1 MKLKKLTALLLA
13 GLMAL
18 SLVACGG
25 DTDTNSDASTPATG
39 STENTGD
46 ASADSASDLSGEL
59 VVWTLAADLE
69 QFSARFMEKNPNVT
83 VETVVIAP
91 ADYPTK
97 VETALLGNDSSVD
110 IIVGE
115 PQMLE
120 SMFDAGFF
128 EDLNQAPYN
137 AQDYADKIVDYVW
150 QVGQDADGIQR
161 AISYQITPAGIYYRR
176 DIAET
181 VFGTSDP
188 VEIGKHF
195 ADYATII
202 ETGKTLKDAGY
213 RMFASDAE
221 IGYFSG
227 DSAWVIDGKL
237 NVDQDRYDYMD
248 LCVELYK
255 QDLTAYAAQWTAPWY
270 QGMSG
275 PVPILDASIMWG
287 DWGTDEEG
295 NTNLNVWDAENFN
308 ANVGNYTDETAEIF
322 AYGLPAWGVL
332 TLRDNVQETSGKW
345 GVCAGPAYGFG
356 GGTFIGISS
365 LSKSKDLAWEYLKFC
380 TLDEDTADWWI
391 TASEGDTVSLIS
403 ALEKHADDENAVYGN
418 QKLYSFWLEQAQGI
432 DYSKVTQYDK
442 AIGDAWGS
450 AITAV
455 KEGTMSKEDAVEEFY
470 NTVAAT
476 YPEITI
482 ER

>member
-25 DTDTNSDASTPATG
+25 DADTDADASTPATG

-46 ASADSASDLSGEL
+46 ASSSAASDLSGEL

-69 QFSARFMEKNPNVT
+69 QFSARFMEQNHNVT
-83 VETVVIAP
+83 IETVVIAP

-128 EDLNQAPYN
+128 EDLDQAPYN
-137 AQDYADKIVDYVW
+137 AQSYDGQIVDYVW
-150 QVGQDADGIQR
+150 DMGKDADGVQR
-161 AISYQITPAGIYYRR
+161 AIGYQITASGIYYRR

-188 VEIGKHF
+188 EEVAKYF
-195 ADYATII
+195 ADYNTII

-213 RMFASDAE
+213 RIFASDSE
-221 IGYFSG
+221 LQYCSG

-237 NVDQDRYDYMD
+237 NVDQGRYDYMD
-248 LCVELYK
+248 LCVELYQ

-287 DWGTDEEG
+287 DWGTDEDG
-295 NTNLNVWDAENFN
+295 NTNLNVWDADNFN
-308 ANVGNYTDETAEIF
+308 ANVGNYTDESAEIF

-332 TLRDNVQETSGKW
+332 TLRDNVQETSGNW

-365 LSKSKDLAWEYLKFC
+365 LSESKDLAWEYLKFC
-380 TLDEDTADWWI
+380 TLNEDTADWWI
-391 TASEGDTVSLIS
+391 TASEGDCVSLIS
-403 ALEKHADDENAVYGN
+403 ALEKHADDENATYGN
-418 QKLYSFWLEQAQGI
+418 QKMYAFWLEQAQGI

-450 AITAV
+450 AITSV

-476 YPEITI
+476 YPELTI